1 MMSNFAFKFKNLGAK
16 FILDLSKF
24 HKNLQT
30 LSTKFSKSV

>member
-16 FILDLSKF
+16 FMLNSSKLN
-24 HKNLQT
+24 KNLQT